1 MLYVKSIFFV
11 IHILLVLGFNNV
23 QSQDMK
29 IIYVGDPMCSWCYGF
44 GDQMSLLLGK
54 YPNADFELVMGG
66 LRKDGDEHI
75 STLKEFLK
83 EHWMDVSRTTGVK
96 FNYNILNE
104 DIYYNTEPAC
114 RAVTTFRTYNK
125 KDLLNYFRDIQEAFY
140 LNNINPFLTENYAE
154 LASKYG
160 VDKKAFEDRMTS
172 DLGFRLVLDDFN
184 RATSLKVSTFP
195 TVFLEYQ
202 GMIYLIT
209 RGYDNAESMARK
221 IEDLLKKLNRNRNYI
236 KQEP

>member
-1 MLYVKSIFFV
+1 MKSLVFV
-11 IHILLVLGFNNV
+11 FPILLVLGVNNV
-23 QSQDMK
+23 QSQDTK

-44 GDQMSLLLGK
+44 SDQMGLLLDK

-83 EHWMDVSRTTGVK
+83 EHWMEISRMTGVK
-96 FNYNILNE
+96 FNYNILDE

-140 LNNINPFLTENYAE
+140 YHNINPFLTENYAK

-160 VDKKAFEDRMTS
+160 VDKQAFENRMTS
-172 DLGFRLVLDDFN
+172 DLGFKLVQDDFDRSASMKTN
-184 RATSLKVSTFP
+184 AFP
-195 TVFLEYQ
+195 TVFLEYK
-202 GMIYLIT
+202 GMIYLVT
-209 RGYDNAESMARK
+209 RGYDNAENMSTK
-221 IEDLLKKLNRNRNYI
+221 IEDLLKRLNKSGN
-236 KQEP
+236 

>member
-1 MLYVKSIFFV
+1 MKSIVFV
-11 IHILLVLGFNNV
+11 FPILLVLALNNV
-23 QSQDMK
+23 QSQDMN

-44 GDQMSLLLGK
+44 GEQMSLLLEK

-83 EHWMDVSRTTGVK
+83 EHWKEVSRTTGVK
-96 FNYNILNE
+96 FNYDILDE

-125 KDLLNYFRDIQEAFY
+125 KDLLNYFRDIQVAFFY
-140 LNNINPFLTENYAE
+140 QNINPFLTENYAE

-160 VDKKAFEDRMTS
+160 VDKKAFANRMTS
-172 DLGFRLVLDDFN
+172 DLGFRLVQDDFN
-184 RATSLKVSTFP
+184 RSAILKANAFP
-195 TVFLEYQ
+195 SVFLEYK

-209 RGYDNAESMARK
+209 RGYDNAENMSTK
-221 IEDLLKKLNRNRNYI
+221 IEDLLKKLNRGENYK